1 VIVSPEAQQ
10 IVIAE
15 LIHYHSQHQPGL
27 FGQLLRLLLGRA
39 VRGTKQKKEYKQSGT
54 PGKVSQGQVFP
65 KLKHRAA

>member
-1 VIVSPEAQQ
+1 
-10 IVIAE
+10 